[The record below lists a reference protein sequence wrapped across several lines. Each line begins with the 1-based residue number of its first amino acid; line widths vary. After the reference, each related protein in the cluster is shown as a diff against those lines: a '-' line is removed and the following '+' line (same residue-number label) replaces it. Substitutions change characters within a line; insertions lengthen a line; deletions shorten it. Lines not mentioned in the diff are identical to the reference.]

1 MSSFFLHLT
10 LVTLCAVGRFFCCH
24 LLYLTI
30 YLGIFNLALGISR
43 DVALLLPGDLLQG
56 LPHTTALLLGV
67 IIAVVPELNLT
78 HVVGQGLQLG
88 LLYLATVLFLDVRT
102 LHVFSLT
109 LLLIFSS
116 TLFTIVGGT
125 LLSVCEFGTSA
136 LEHLGTSVLG

>member
-1 MSSFFLHLT
+1 MSSFFLHMT
-10 LVTLCAVGRFFCCH
+10 LVTLFAVGRFFCCH

-30 YLGIFNLALGISR
+30 YLGILNLALGISW
-43 DVALLLPGDLLQG
+43 DVALLLQG
-56 LPHTTALLLGV
+56 LPHTIALLLVV
-67 IIAVVPELNLT
+67 IIVLVPELNLT

-88 LLYLATVLFLDVRT
+88 LLYLATVLFLDVIT

-125 LLSVCEFGTSA
+125 LLSVSSLA
-136 LEHLGTSVLG
+136 LLLWNI